1 MKRLHHIGS
10 KLAAIFSP
18 RSHPSRIALTID
30 KSKIVSDLLILSGPL
45 QSKSTPGRHQAQ
57 HSGFTAAWDSYRR
70 LRKPVMSGK
79 RGQPLPKAGASL
91 SERIAALQR
100 KTSNPARS
108 NNLSPPA
115 TAPSVTS
122 GRLSP
127 GESPSRSPSGSS
139 NANAVRERIAKFQ
152 SSDEKPVMPRS
163 SFGSPA
169 PNPEIRN
176 ARRQFPGASAG
187 RGTGAW
193 GEGVLRPQMTG
204 GVWLGAGAGGGWGDP
219 SSASL
224 RPQMTGG
231 AFLGN
236 GTPRSSSFGVPRL
249 QRGASDNIVHGGGRD
264 AFTELDDDLV
274 LTGRNRPEP
283 PASEATDD
291 FEAKGQLASGAV
303 SNAHEDGLPKL
314 PDTPTAEIDLDKIH
328 ASSGLPE
335 APTVAPIPE
344 FPEAP
349 ASEPKPSNK
358 IKNAFESADAT
369 PDTSIEIGIH
379 GRSADDVERIRQR
392 AQDLE
397 LSEDQKDAADREP
410 WIASPPADLAGQ
422 VPSPIDTN
430 ELLAAQ
436 SQSTKDEGQEPWVQ
450 GYEKSTVDRD
460 LETAGLQ
467 RGTPSK
473 LPPAEY
479 SASGSLPR
487 RAQVERTDS
496 GHVDPLDSAAHQIRG
511 PGLLLPRDEVAEA
524 KELGPDAVKTPL
536 ASTASVARPAD
547 VTRSNSNGHSSPQN
561 INPSASAAEQAKQA
575 VSMGRTKSQSQR
587 LRRPPPGTV
596 LSAADLDASDDE
608 YEPGW
613 ASVTS
618 VMSSSRS

>member
-1 MKRLHHIGS
+1 M
-10 KLAAIFSP
+10 
-18 RSHPSRIALTID
+18 
-30 KSKIVSDLLILSGPL
+30 
-45 QSKSTPGRHQAQ
+45 
-57 HSGFTAAWDSYRR
+57 
-70 LRKPVMSGK
+70 
-79 RGQPLPKAGASL
+79 PKAGASL
-91 SERIAALQR
+91 SERIAALQS

-108 NNLSPPA
+108 NNLSPPG
-115 TAPSVTS
+115 TASSAAS

-127 GESPSRSPSGSS
+127 GESPSRSPSGSY
-139 NANAVRERIAKFQ
+139 NANAVRDRIAKFQ

-176 ARRQFPGASAG
+176 ARQQFPGASAG
-187 RGTGAW
+187 KGTGAW

-236 GTPRSSSFGVPRL
+236 GAPQSSSFGVSRL
-249 QRGASDNIVHGGGRD
+249 QRGASDNIVHGTGRD
-264 AFTELDDDLV
+264 AFAELDDDLV

-283 PASEATDD
+283 PASEATDSS
-291 FEAKGQLASGAV
+291 ETKQQLASGAV
-303 SNAHEDGLPKL
+303 SNGHKDGLPTL

-349 ASEPKPSNK
+349 ASEPKPANK
-358 IKNAFESADAT
+358 INNAFEGADAT

-392 AQDLE
+392 AQDLQ
-397 LSEDQKDAADREP
+397 LSEDQKDAADQET
-410 WIASPPADLAGQ
+410 WIAPPPADLAGQ
-422 VPSPIDTN
+422 VPKPIDTS
-430 ELLAAQ
+430 ELLAVQ
-436 SQSTKDEGQEPWVQ
+436 SQSSKGEAEEPWVQ
-450 GYEKSTVDRD
+450 GYGKPTVDRD
-460 LETAGLQ
+460 LEAAALQ
-467 RGTPSK
+467 SGTPSK

-479 SASGSLPR
+479 SAAGTLPQ

-496 GHVDPLDSAAHQIRG
+496 GRVDPLDPAAHQVRG
-511 PGLLLPRDEVAEA
+511 PGLLVPRDEVAEA
-524 KELGPDAVKTPL
+524 RELGPDAVKAPL
-536 ASTASVARPAD
+536 AQWPPAPVAASAASSLSRPD
-547 VTRSNSNGHSSPQN
+547 DITRSNSNGYLSPQN
-561 INPSASAAEQAKQA
+561 TSSSATAADKAKQA
-575 VSMGRTKSQSQR
+575 VAMGRTKNQSQR

>member
-1 MKRLHHIGS
+1 M
-10 KLAAIFSP
+10 
-18 RSHPSRIALTID
+18 
-30 KSKIVSDLLILSGPL
+30 
-45 QSKSTPGRHQAQ
+45 
-57 HSGFTAAWDSYRR
+57 
-70 LRKPVMSGK
+70 
-79 RGQPLPKAGASL
+79 PKAGASL

-100 KTSNPARS
+100 KTSNPVRS
-108 NNLSPPA
+108 NNLSPPGTSSSA
-115 TAPSVTS
+115 TS

-139 NANAVRERIAKFQ
+139 GINAVRDRIAKFQ

-187 RGTGAW
+187 KGTGAW

-219 SSASL
+219 GSASL

-236 GTPRSSSFGVPRL
+236 GAPRSSSFGVPRM
-249 QRGASDNIVHGGGRD
+249 QRGSSDNIVHGTGRD
-264 AFTELDDDLV
+264 AFADLDDDLV
-274 LTGRNRPEP
+274 LTGRNRPDP
-283 PASEATDD
+283 PAGAADADTSGDLKEELT
-291 FEAKGQLASGAV
+291 SGAP
-303 SNAHEDGLPKL
+303 SSDGAEPLPKL
-314 PDTPTAEIDLDKIH
+314 PDTPTAEIDLEKIQ
-328 ASSGLPE
+328 ASSLPA
-335 APTVAPIPE
+335 APAVAAIPE

-349 ASEPKPSNK
+349 SSTPQPSSK
-358 IKNAFESADAT
+358 ISSAFEGMDST

-392 AQDLE
+392 AHVLQ
-397 LSEDQKDAADREP
+397 LSEDSKDAADNEP
-410 WIASPPADLAGQ
+410 WIAPPPADLAGE
-422 VPSPIDTN
+422 VPKPIDTS
-430 ELLAAQ
+430 EILAVQ
-436 SQSTKDEGQEPWVQ
+436 SESSKDNGQEPWVQ
-450 GYEKSTVDRD
+450 GYGKPNVDRD
-460 LETAGLQ
+460 LATAALTSGA
-467 RGTPSK
+467 PSK
-473 LPPAEY
+473 LPPADY
-479 SASGSLPR
+479 GASGTLPQ

-496 GHVDPLDSAAHQIRG
+496 GRVDPLDPAAHQVRG
-511 PGLLLPRDEVAEA
+511 PGLLVPRDEVAEA
-524 KELGPDAVKTPL
+524 KDLGPDAVKAPL
-536 ASTASVARPAD
+536 ARSPPAPAATSPATPKSTNF
-547 VTRSNSNGHSSPQN
+547 TRSDSNGHGTPQN
-561 INPSASAAEQAKQA
+561 ASPSVNAADQARQA
-575 VSMGRTKSQSQR
+575 VAMARTKSQSQR